1 MRASLNLCQ
10 PQFVHVVWLIF
21 WQSWW
26 VRAIMRLVPKPFGIL
41 GFWVAPSFLGAI
53 VIGAMPMVR

>member
-1 MRASLNLCQ
+1 
-10 PQFVHVVWLIF
+10 
-21 WQSWW
+21 
-26 VRAIMRLVPKPFGIL
+26 MRLVPKPFGIF